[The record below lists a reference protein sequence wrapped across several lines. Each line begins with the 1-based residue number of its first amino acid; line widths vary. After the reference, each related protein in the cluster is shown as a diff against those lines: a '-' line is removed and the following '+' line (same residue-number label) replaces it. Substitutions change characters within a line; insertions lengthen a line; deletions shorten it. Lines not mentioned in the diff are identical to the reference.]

1 MLVIMQVLAQPVSAE
16 VPSRSAAE
24 QAVRK
29 KCAADF
35 PNDFS
40 TQQYCVKN
48 GIKGYDEFSALRKQN
63 QAVMMLAY
71 DKCQTDFGNG
81 GDWSTAAYCARTQI
95 KGYGEFQSLKASAS
109 STLAPAY
116 RKCEIDFADD
126 GDWSTA
132 AYCAKSQRKA
142 AEELKR

>member
-1 MLVIMQVLAQPVSAE
+1 
-16 VPSRSAAE
+16 
-24 QAVRK
+24 
-29 KCAADF
+29 
-35 PNDFS
+35 
-40 TQQYCVKN
+40 
-48 GIKGYDEFSALRKQN
+48 
-63 QAVMMLAY
+63 MMLAY